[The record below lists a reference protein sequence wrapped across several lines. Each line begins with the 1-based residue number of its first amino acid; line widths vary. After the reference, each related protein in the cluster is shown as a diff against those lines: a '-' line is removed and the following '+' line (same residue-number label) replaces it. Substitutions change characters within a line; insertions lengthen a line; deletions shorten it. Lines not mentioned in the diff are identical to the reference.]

1 MPAASPIAVHDAAA
15 AAAIDDSSLSPSQ
28 LRRSLSQTRFICTY
42 FAQLELEYHALC
54 GTEHQARTQPQLRAL
69 QSEHRRYPSWA
80 VNHRFEFL
88 VMDGLPEPILR
99 QRIAIYHDRLVRLVG
114 PERVPAIEA
123 SFALD
128 PHASFE
134 AVRALGMGMLSEI
147 QRLRHVRSE
156 FERLRNR
163 LLVSLLGAGV
173 FFGGA
178 VCGLICFDWLPPM
191 LHVLAAGLLGGY
203 FSVLVRL
210 GALRWC
216 LEYNT
221 NYQQVDRLFWNLLC
235 SLGLSM
241 FEGAVGALVL
251 FTVFESGLLK
261 GSLFP
266 EFPSA
271 DGTNLASLWWMV
283 PSNTAEAAKL
293 IVWCVLAGFS
303 ERLIP
308 DFLSGLARQLDRN
321 GVSQPAA
328 AAVQGGS
335 VRPT

>member
-1 MPAASPIAVHDAAA
+1 MSAANPTASELTGQGTRTAAH
-15 AAAIDDSSLSPSQ
+15 STV
-28 LRRSLSQTRFICTY
+28 RRSLSQTRFICTY
-42 FAQLELEYHALC
+42 FSQLEIEYHALC
-54 GTEHQARTQPQLRAL
+54 SQEHQARTQAQLREL
-69 QSEHRRYPSWA
+69 RQEHGRAPSWA

-88 VMDGLPEPILR
+88 VMDGLAEPILR
-99 QRIAIYHDRLVRLVG
+99 QRIAIYRDRLERLVG

-123 SFALD
+123 SFQLKPD
-128 PHASFE
+128 ASFE
-134 AVRALGMGMLSEI
+134 AVRSLAMGMLSEI

-163 LLVSLLGAGV
+163 LLVSLLGAGMS
-173 FFGGA
+173 FGG
-178 VCGLICFDWLPPM
+178 VICALVVYAWLPPM

-216 LEYNT
+216 LDYNT

-251 FTVFESGLLK
+251 FTVFVSGLLK

-266 EFPSA
+266 DFPEHA
-271 DGTNLASLWWMV
+271 IAGIDLTTIWWMT
-283 PSNTAEAAKL
+283 PASAAESAKL
-293 IVWCVLAGFS
+293 IVWCILAGFT

-321 GVSQPAA
+321 GVAQPTAA
-328 AAVQGGS
+328 AANSGS
-335 VRPT
+335 IRPE